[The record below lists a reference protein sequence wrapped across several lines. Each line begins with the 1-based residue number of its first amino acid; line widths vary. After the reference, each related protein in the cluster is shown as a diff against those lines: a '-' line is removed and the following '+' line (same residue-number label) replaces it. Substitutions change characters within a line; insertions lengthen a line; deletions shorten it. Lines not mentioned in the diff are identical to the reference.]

1 MVRISRNTS
10 NPPHLAIQPH
20 YPFVT
25 KILTELLLSGELPD
39 VQEIDIEPNY
49 GHAGRIV
56 YANGSVRMFKGA
68 NVGINTYGATEI
80 ARDKGYTKY
89 FLNLLGYSTPAGK
102 VFLLADYVKFIDK
115 NLSRHGF
122 NNYSGIEDIYSYIT
136 SAIGY
141 PCFIKPNSSTGGR
154 GVSKCYDKSD
164 VEHAI
169 SKYQKSAVSEYQR
182 NDVNALLVEK
192 AIEWPDYRVVIM
204 REEVIACYLRRSLH
218 VVGDGTSTIRKLLL
232 KKQAS
237 FFRDGRNILI
247 NIDDARI
254 TKKLARSNYNLETVL
269 RLGEICQVHDISNLS
284 AGGEAE
290 DYTDRIC
297 QCWRD
302 LCVGLTK
309 DMGLVLCGIDIAC
322 ADLEKADTAY
332 SILEINAAPHLDNY
346 ASSGKTQH
354 NRVRELY
361 KKVFEKN
368 MQT

>member
-10 NPPHLAIQPH
+10 NHPHFAIQPH

-25 KILTELLLSGELPD
+25 KILIELFLSGELPD
-39 VQEIDIEPNY
+39 VQEIDIEASY

-56 YANGSVRMFKGA
+56 YDNGSVRMFKGA
-68 NVGINTYGATEI
+68 DVGINTYGATEI

-102 VFLLADYVKFIDK
+102 VFLLPDYVKFIDK

-122 NNYSGIEDIYSYIT
+122 NNYLGIEDIYSYIS

-141 PCFIKPNSSTGGR
+141 PCFIKQNSNTGGR
-154 GVSKCYDKSD
+154 GISKCYDKSD
-164 VEHAI
+164 VEHTI
-169 SKYQKSAVSEYQR
+169 SEYQKSAVSEYQR
-182 NDVNALLVEK
+182 INVNALLVEK
-192 AIEWPDYRVVIM
+192 AVEWPDYRVVIM

-232 KKQAS
+232 KKQAD

-247 NIDDARI
+247 DIDDVRI
-254 TKKLARSNYNLETVL
+254 TKKLARSNYDLETVL
-269 RLGEICQVHDISNLS
+269 SLGEVCQIHDISNLS
-284 AGGEAE
+284 AGGESE

-297 QCWRD
+297 QYWRN
-302 LCVGLTK
+302 LCVRLTK

-322 ADLEKADTAY
+322 ADLEKADAAY
-332 SILEINAAPHLDNY
+332 SILEINAVPHLDNY
-346 ASSGKTQH
+346 AASGKKQH
-354 NRVRELY
+354 DKVRGLY

-368 MQT
+368 IQT